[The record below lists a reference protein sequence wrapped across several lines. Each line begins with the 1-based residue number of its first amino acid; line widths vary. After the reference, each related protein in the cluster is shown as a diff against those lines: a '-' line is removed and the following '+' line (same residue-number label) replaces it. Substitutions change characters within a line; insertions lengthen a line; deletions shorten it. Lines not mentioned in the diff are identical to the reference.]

1 MTEASATSNFDN
13 YILELHGNLDR
24 LREIPDV
31 DEQCAVLIGDLAQ
44 AYSEHPSPMQ
54 TAICLSALFSGQKN
68 ILTFLR
74 RASSKPELKRTKIEI
89 LQFLKFFVESASN
102 KILPYAVE
110 LKTVLLIIFNVD
122 SASDVRAG
130 TFPVL
135 SQLIELSAGFADME
149 SEIDKMATTFIDLI
163 GLQSTKTT
171 ATIKGLSLAFLGLLC
186 KCFPEHMRKYSDPLL
201 IGQYLK
207 YLHEHL
213 VRDVV
218 KFEMLIAAGA
228 MEGLIYY
235 LVNFVP
241 SAISVVQPT
250 LIRNK
255 SKDDEKRI
263 KEEQIRCESDLKR
276 VYIYASRAIQTQDQ
290 TNLNRYA
297 LVKAGLELFAQHS
310 TLFTEYLYD
319 DYPEILR
326 CLRAWN
332 IHDNYDV
339 KKIAQRA
346 YDTFL
351 LGVANALKEPNIKTQ
366 EQRRRAVQTFQYFI
380 KEFRDKIDSPEL
392 EIRDLAMGIRGYG
405 IFANACKLYGTEEDV
420 KFMFVGLIQRCE
432 QIAMPTIS
440 LSQAADVFDE
450 RFYALPNLLDALSA
464 IIIEMTNIGEEF
476 LGPLERLTVMTIDYY
491 PRYQPKPQATTCSS
505 VIKMILALQTKPTCY
520 KPFLTRIVNQAI
532 IRCCSH
538 PLKST
543 VEQQLEDVEPD
554 LPEEQAKS
562 LLAIGKTITY
572 ENYIPLWKII
582 LNVTSLKEFDTST
595 YPIFDRQNMLVSL
608 YDEMID
614 SILHIIDRLDLSVD
628 KEKTED
634 ENDDGTTTTDPVFG
648 MKPMKPKDFEI
659 FYNLVDFC
667 QDLLPEQSPDL
678 FQKWIFRFL
687 YEIISAS
694 TKYPLVSGIYRFTT
708 LVMNICLKLNFFKSD
723 RLVPTTRGGIEM
735 MDIDINENEQVASV
749 CTLVRRFA
757 HEVLSRQKQ
766 YRDDLLVA
774 CLQFIISLPS
784 ECIDYDF
791 ADYVPTIQLA
801 LSIGL
806 TYLPLAEQTINSLE
820 RWSQSTSLNL
830 SNYYD
835 QILPYLDD
843 FLRLSHDQGDDVNVR
858 AIISTLQEKTRMS
871 SRSKHVLP
879 TRMLKKAK
887 QIKHLFE
894 DSDIRRVQ
902 FRILKYLGSIGNRTN
917 HYLIDNTSNYLVKE
931 AVAWDNENHLTFNV
945 PFDDIKPTIH
955 LDIFLPRIIDL
966 ASHCSDR
973 QTKITA
979 CELLQSIMLY
989 MIGKSAN
996 NRSNAAASYE
1006 KLYARLFPAV
1016 LELSC
1021 DSDTFTKTLF
1031 TTFMIQIIHWFTK
1044 NQNYENPETMSMLDT
1059 FMDGMISG
1067 RNASIR
1073 DFSGV
1078 CLKEFLKWAVK
1089 HAGGFDKPAYLK
1101 NATSILKR
1109 ILSFSMHPNTFKRLG
1124 SALAWNS
1131 IYTLFRESETLI
1143 DVYTFQLLYVFVESL
1158 AIAQGDDPS
1167 LGTQQ
1172 QAIGALSHVQRI
1184 IKEKSSVFIK
1194 ETPKRHRPPS
1204 WTEATLEIAVRWLL
1218 RQCGRIETE
1227 SRRKCIELVCTFIPL
1242 LPGVRSIREY
1252 FDLKVKSDGNVY
1264 FIERFEGSL
1273 NKENKT
1279 KFKANLANQ
1288 PCLTDMTEQFSIPT
1302 VYQWL
1307 DTVIASLD
1315 CYTWAFSQGYL
1326 NPLLFQDNHQ
1336 QSHLIVALLYFI
1348 TKVSM
1353 STLYNIVTYFPPST
1367 QTHVFTPTDISQ
1379 FETAK
1384 CTVIVRLLNFITALW
1399 SKYPQDTLRAID
1411 SSFYNNDLTTLILTC
1426 VFNPTQLGFDINN
1439 EEINKKLPE
1448 RIRSLLKSMTT
1459 HLPDQLLQSFYDIAL
1474 KMTKTDGLYSVTKQL
1489 DQNPIQWP
1497 LIFTITRGLRLLH
1510 DVRLLPRPQEP
1521 DQYAKELWMTMLAKM
1536 INHEEDFDKANL
1548 VLTVDTQRG
1557 LQSLFD
1563 YIIYLG
1569 IKPTEVLPHFFQSNR
1584 IHTDS
1589 GMTTIGTYLLT
1600 LFKHQITS
1608 WLGTT
1613 PHFITDNVGETNT
1626 IEQCR
1631 PAATFLSTVL
1641 DLCSR
1646 EKDIRQKYGPQ
1657 FIDGIY
1663 TCWPQFSSLYYSTN
1677 VDDKLLIVTLLTKT
1691 FIIDSHQLI
1700 LHEQFNNISQ
1710 MYLLLLTDKQ
1720 LNLTFKIR
1728 LLDLLAFF
1736 ASIDLDESLS
1746 EEKRKKWSND
1756 LCRTLRQFT
1765 SDCFPLKSTEF
1776 SVGTQEYHDFQAA
1789 IRKILSALELSSS
1802 FILLELLIW
1811 MLCCE
1816 QHHAFEEEI
1825 LFSISRFVINLNN
1838 HVKQT
1843 NLLDYVYSII
1853 FGKNSLFRTEHRLNA
1868 LEKLILKILT
1878 SVRKITLIEFYK
1890 KYVCTLVI
1898 DELDVK
1904 IDLSSQALISILI
1917 NKVCTYRLIDHMYTI
1932 LNKDDIFGLNSL
1944 IAKTFYEHIK
1954 KQEEARKILNV
1965 ELPISAIKVGPIFD
1979 GKELTKHVITR
1990 SRGQFVDGK
1999 LMKSMELILAG
2010 VNTNEKQI
2018 KLNLT
2023 RALAAS
2029 SFNCL
2034 ISLLIC
2040 TQTEAKLYKAFI
2052 FDANPAKD
2060 EYVFENLID
2069 SEQKY
2074 TFPLELERYY
2084 KKDKRTLLNILCK
2097 KILTTSKSDN
2107 PSHQQRL
2114 SSTPRYLSSQYLFGS
2129 SLTDELA
2136 VFDFTS
2142 AAVNQQHND
2151 LSKSLSSSLSDNTS
2165 TNLLSQKKLDDDKPA
2180 LIEGSDDEIGSEFI
2194 DMEMDELNLHPCMV
2208 PMVCLLKH
2216 METNGIIP
2224 INDNFSHSSEMP
2236 LWMICVYK
2244 KFSDPLISFNIKLF
2258 LMRLIIH
2265 THTIF
2270 KPYARYWLTP
2280 IIQMCNQMF
2289 ENSSEGLNTFII
2301 DTIVILLSWH
2311 KQAIPSELDSIA
2323 VQRLIEH
2330 LFSNCSH
2337 RNPIVMKSNLDLIKK
2352 LIECWKERVHSPT
2365 VILYK
2370 LISEPD
2376 LKSKQNA
2383 IGLSLVGILLANE
2396 ILPYYVAPA
2405 PVGNLPP
2412 VTTGSSISTVP
2423 NDLTEDKF
2431 NDTILKNMKNT
2442 YRNIYAA
2449 AAEVIGMLL
2458 NVKRVKSEST
2468 QRLLEQ
2474 LSLILKWHNS
2484 QGLSDTYVTCI
2495 YSIQKHYPPIVEKT
2509 VMNKLIFGL
2518 KKMYGDIKIECL
2530 ESLIANITEFDSAYM
2545 ELRAAGILDIL
2556 IHKDFGIRGVAL
2568 RLLHKL
2574 LPKLTHEQLYEIAQI
2589 LFVDGPNE
2597 CQIWTLEIYKWM
2609 YDYITNYLTKAM
2621 KTSITPLSEMFY
2633 HHVRE
2638 QLLQL
2643 LSSKNEFIRVNCRNF
2658 WCDAKRLSTSS
2669 QHRLLALVD
2678 QLYSIK
2684 TENEYL
2690 NYCTNFLLERTTHS
2704 PDYNHFIFENPLDKC
2719 LFQEFPL
2726 ACNWRQRHHTYMMPL
2741 FTLQSQSMIDPSVS
2755 TATNLMTMDPVQFMQ
2770 TLSDN
2775 NNNPDQQQS
2784 TTNSPSPMILQ
2795 TQEMSGRQQFLPTQM
2810 LDNNN
2815 GSYNWLKQTSTL
2827 DSINTFALPT
2837 LGTQTKK
2844 TTSLIVDVDNTNKKP
2859 KINAQ
2864 SNTQNQ
2870 YDEQDDDIFRLKRR
2884 FLKDSGQLH
2893 AAYFARRQNE
2903 KKEDEK
2909 QFLNE
2914 IKLKQEN
2921 QVEKYR
2927 TYRIGELPDIQIRYS
2942 DIIIPLQA
2950 LAQYDNHIARLLY
2963 ASLFTSILNAL
2974 EDKLSP
2980 DEYYTII
2987 NTIQH
2992 RFDVMLSQ
3000 SEIFYPSFVAA
3011 ILDIVLSK
3019 PEQIQ
3024 ISAQYISASTI
3035 ASHLESVGILTI
3047 ECFIRLNQMNESQ
3060 LNTFGPLKKK
3070 LKSDPD
3076 LNNQLYKKIDQW
3088 LELAKCYRSLANYDD
3103 VRGIFSQTPG
3113 LKSITLRAIEEES
3126 HADFLLALNSY
3137 VTALEQYPL
3146 TDETANDPILEL
3158 EHEFWT
3164 QSMLNCCNQLNNWT
3178 IMSKHIFIDN
3188 TTFDTLWSNAHQLNY
3203 LMPYAIRAKLK
3214 LLISG
3219 NEKEQ
3224 LEQDD
3229 LCQFFNNLSTNSNNT
3244 VATANVETTFVKR
3257 SYIEKQYPFELAT
3270 FFLYQKDFD
3279 RAKYYI
3285 QYAKEQFLLRWST
3298 LSRLSEYGRKT
3309 TIQLIQPYYELDQ
3322 FLVFI
3327 EQNLPL
3333 LKSLENRYLTN
3344 NKSDT
3349 TTRDLFLER
3358 VHNDLLSQWQL
3369 PDVIRSSVQT
3379 WDDIVTNRSLF
3390 LDILDEL
3397 IGGPR
3402 MTFTSRLKA
3411 TEFDPLLVD
3420 YKVQSLLDMSYC
3432 ALRQRNFKLA
3442 LTKLN
3447 ETRNRLDLCQNP
3459 LIKSIY
3465 WNEIYCDVHLKR
3477 HQIQSSTSTLSSLL
3491 STSVA
3496 KELKKMEIKIYSLKI
3511 IDQQTAQLNS
3521 TYIQLNSQFCRTV
3534 IDFLLA
3540 HPQAYHNYEHDEKI
3554 PQAKQKQL
3562 EMFLYGLENN
3572 SQQIQQADCL
3582 IYELFNKCVNILKD
3596 NIEKQET
3603 DLQSLSIS
3611 IRQAKEN
3618 ILSRDYN
3625 ELASVC
3631 DDYLRRYENNEDENN
3646 LMANL
3651 FTGGHGNDIAKL
3663 VVKSVLLSM
3672 KYGSNEGVKRFSRL
3686 LQIVDLYPDTMD
3698 LIADKLQEIPCWMF
3712 FDCLYQITAHLDK
3725 PIALKLYP
3733 LIEQIVQLYPQSIV
3747 YPFKLSY
3754 ETLQNSI
3761 TDPILKHNL
3770 DSIHEKLNRYTPLVN
3785 EFIEAL
3791 NQLNPQQQFDAWSKE
3806 LFHLLTNDPS
3816 TRDIDKLKSHLRKL
3830 NEILLSNCV
3839 NLDET
3844 NDNQYILVNTQESLN
3859 SNENDNTSS
3868 KSKITSIRILFKN
3881 TVEKEFN
3888 DLFGR
3893 DGELF
3898 STVSLGDARLVLGN
3912 ISLKL
3917 KTIIQDK
3924 SNINDYSTWFSSTFQ
3939 QQNRILDKSSIREL
3953 EIPGQYSSKKK
3964 PLMEHHIKIVGFD
3977 EKLLVLHSLR
3987 LPKRIT
3993 IRGNDENDYRF
4004 LVKAGEDIRQDQR
4017 IEALFSIMNDLY
4029 DNDPNCNQSNSAH
4042 IAVRTYK
4049 VIPMSSKLG
4058 MIEWLDNTRPLKD
4071 LIEESYNSQEL
4082 DVITNQG
4089 QHPRKLY
4096 QDYVTTT
4103 YQTAKPAAK
4112 TANNT
4117 LMYAELFLSLTKD
4130 QVREE
4135 FNRIQS
4141 VVPAD
4146 LLRRAYYK
4154 IANSHEGFYTLRR
4167 QFITS
4172 YAVLCTSQYILG
4184 IGDRHQSNFLIDTTS
4199 GQIIGIDFGSAFNAA
4214 TIHLPVPE
4222 LIPIRLTRQLTQL
4235 MSPVGTAGLFRATM
4249 IQTMNALRENSD
4261 LLLSTMDVFIKEPLM
4276 EWMEHALRTS
4286 KQVAQNETN
4295 IVDSDD
4301 TYAKDRIKSARL
4313 KLNGINPAV
4322 ITGSDLKLNNFLR
4335 SSNLKE
4341 ARRRME
4347 KVVAGDRIETKRAQI
4362 LLQYNSSRHH
4372 KLTVD
4377 EQIDCIIDQ
4386 ATDVDILGRSW
4397 AGLETFM

>member
-1 MTEASATSNFDN
+1 MAEGSRVLTFDDYIEA
-13 YILELHGNLDR
+13 LHVNLNKSDK
-24 LREIPDV
+24 IPDV
-31 DEQCAVLIGDLAQ
+31 DEQCALLIAGLAG
-44 AYSEHPSPMQ
+44 AYSEQPSSMQ
-54 TAICLSALFSGQKN
+54 TAMCLSALFCGQQN

-74 RASSKPELKRTKIEI
+74 RASSKTELKTSKTQI
-89 LQFLKFFVESASN
+89 LQFLKFFVETAAN
-102 KILPYAVE
+102 KILPHAVE
-110 LKTVLLIIFNVD
+110 LKSALLTIFNVD
-122 SASDVRAG
+122 NASDIRAAV
-130 TFPVL
+130 FPIL
-135 SQLIELSAGFADME
+135 SQLMELSAGFPDME
-149 SEIDKMATTFIDLI
+149 SEIDKMATTFLNLI
-163 GLQSTKTT
+163 GLQSSTTT

-186 KCFPEHMRKYSDPLL
+186 KYFPAHMRKYADPLL
-201 IGQYLK
+201 LGQYLK
-207 YLHEHL
+207 YLHEQL
-213 VRDVV
+213 VKDNV

-235 LVNFVP
+235 LVNFTP
-241 SAISVVQPT
+241 SSTTVQQTP
-250 LIRNK
+250 LIRTK
-255 SKDDEKRI
+255 SKETDKHI
-263 KEEQIRCESDLKR
+263 QEQQIISESDLKR
-276 VYIYASRAIQTQDQ
+276 VYIYASRAIQTQEQ

-297 LVKAGLELFAQHS
+297 LVKAALELFAQHS

-319 DYPEILR
+319 DYKQILD
-326 CLRAWN
+326 CIRAWN
-332 IHDNYDV
+332 AHDNYDV

-351 LGVANALKEPNIKTQ
+351 LGVANALKEPNIKTP
-366 EQRRRAVQTFQYFI
+366 EQRHRAVGIFQYFI
-380 KEFRDKIDSPEL
+380 QHFRNKVDSPEL

-432 QIAMPTIS
+432 QIAMPTIT

-476 LGPLERLTVMTIDYY
+476 LGPLERLTIMTIDYY

-505 VIKMILALQTKPTCY
+505 VIKMILALQTKPTSY
-520 KPFLTRIVNQAI
+520 KPFLTRIVSQAI

-554 LPEEQAKS
+554 IPDEKAKS

-572 ENYIPLWKII
+572 ENYIPLWKTI
-582 LNVTSLKEFDTST
+582 LNVTSLKEFDTPT

-628 KEKTED
+628 KEKTQN
-634 ENDDGTTTTDPVFG
+634 ENDDGTTTTDPIFG
-648 MKPMKPKDFEI
+648 MKPVKPKDFEI

-687 YEIISAS
+687 YEIIAAS
-694 TKYPLVSGIYRFTT
+694 TKYPLVSGIYRFVT
-708 LVMNICLKLNFFKSD
+708 LVMNICLKLIYFKSD
-723 RLVPTTRGGIEM
+723 RIVPTTRGGIEM
-735 MDIDINENEQVASV
+735 METDINENEQVSSV

-766 YRDDLLVA
+766 YRDDLLIS
-774 CLQFIISLPS
+774 CLQLIMSLPS

-791 ADYVPTIQLA
+791 ADYVPAIQLA

-830 SNYYD
+830 PNFYD

-843 FLRLSHDQGDDVNVR
+843 FLRLSHDQGEDVNVR
-858 AIISTLQEKTRMS
+858 AIVSALQEKTRLNS
-871 SRSKHVLP
+871 KSKHVLP
-879 TRMLKKAK
+879 TRMMKKTK

-902 FRILKYLGSIGNRTN
+902 FRIFKYLGSLGNRIN
-917 HYLIDNTSNYLVKE
+917 HYLIDDTSNYLIKE

-945 PFDDIKPTIH
+945 PFDDIKPIIH
-955 LDIFLPRIIDL
+955 LDIFLPRIVDL
-966 ASHCSDR
+966 ALHSSDR

-1006 KLYARLFPAV
+1006 KLYAHLFPAV

-1031 TTFMIQIIHWFTK
+1031 TTFMIQMIHWFTK

-1078 CLKEFLKWAVK
+1078 CLNEFLKWAVK
-1089 HAGGFDKPAYLK
+1089 HAGGFDKLAYLK
-1101 NATSILKR
+1101 NSTSILKR
-1109 ILSFSMHPNTFKRLG
+1109 IISFSMHPNSFKRLG
-1124 SALAWNS
+1124 STLAWNS
-1131 IYTLFRESETLI
+1131 IYTLYRESDTLV
-1143 DVYTFQLLYVFVESL
+1143 DVYTLQLLYVFVESL
-1158 AIAQGDDPS
+1158 SIAQGDDPS

-1172 QAIGALSHVQRI
+1172 QAIGALSHVERI
-1184 IKEKSSVFIK
+1184 IKEKSKLFIK

-1204 WTEATLEIAVRWLL
+1204 WTNATLDVAVGWLL

-1227 SRRKCIELVCTFIPL
+1227 SRRKCIDLVSTFIPL
-1242 LPGVRSIREY
+1242 LEDIRSIREY
-1252 FDLKVKSDGNVY
+1252 FELKVKSDGNIY
-1264 FIERFEGSL
+1264 FIERFEGTFD
-1273 NKENKT
+1273 KEKKT

-1288 PCLTDMTEQFSIPT
+1288 TCLIDMSEQFSISI

-1315 CYTWAFSQGYL
+1315 CYTWVFSQGFL
-1326 NPLLFQDNHQ
+1326 NPLLFQDNNQ
-1336 QSHLIVALLYFI
+1336 QSRLIVAISYFI
-1348 TKVSM
+1348 QKVSM
-1353 STLYNIVTYFPPST
+1353 NTLYDIITYFPPSN
-1367 QTHVFTPTDISQ
+1367 QPQVFTPTDVNQ

-1399 SKYPQDTLRAID
+1399 TKYPQDTMRAID
-1411 SSFYNNDLTTLILTC
+1411 SSFYNNDLVKLILTC

-1439 EEINKKLPE
+1439 EEINKKLPD
-1448 RIRSLLKSMTT
+1448 RIANLLKSITS
-1459 HLPDQLLQSFYDIAL
+1459 HLPDQLLQPFYDVSL
-1474 KMTKTDGLYSVTKQL
+1474 EMTKTDGLYNLTNELNQNSVR
-1489 DQNPIQWP
+1489 WS
-1497 LIFTITRGLRLLH
+1497 LIFTISRGHRLLH
-1510 DVRLLPRPQEP
+1510 DVRLLAKPKQSEE
-1521 DQYAKELWMTMLAKM
+1521 YAKELWTTMLTKM
-1536 INHEEDFDKANL
+1536 INHDDDFDKANL
-1548 VLTVDTQRG
+1548 VLTVDVQRG

-1569 IKPTEVLPHFFQSNR
+1569 IKPNEVLPYFFQSNR

-1608 WLGTT
+1608 WLGIT
-1613 PHFITDNVGETNT
+1613 PHFIIDNVGEINT
-1626 IEQCR
+1626 VEQCR
-1631 PAATFLSTVL
+1631 PVVVFLSTVL

-1646 EKDIRQKYGPQ
+1646 EKDIRQQYGRQ
-1657 FIDGIY
+1657 FVDGIY
-1663 TCWPQFSSLYYSTN
+1663 TCWPQFSSLYQSTN
-1677 VDDKLLIVTLLTKT
+1677 LDDKLLIVTLLTKT
-1691 FIIDSHQLI
+1691 FIIDSHI
-1700 LHEQFNNISQ
+1700 LTTHEQFDHISQ
-1710 MYLLLLTDKQ
+1710 MYLSLLIDKQ
-1720 LNLTFKIR
+1720 LNLTFKTR
-1728 LLDLLAFF
+1728 LLDLLTFF
-1736 ASIDLDESLS
+1736 ASIDTDETMC
-1746 EEKRKKWSND
+1746 ETKRQKWSND
-1756 LCRTLRQFT
+1756 LCRTLHIFT
-1765 SDCFPLKSTEF
+1765 ADCFPLKSTEF
-1776 SVGTQEYHDFQAA
+1776 PVGTQEYHDYQAA

-1802 FILLELLIW
+1802 FILFELLIW

-1816 QHHAFEEEI
+1816 QHHIFEEEI
-1825 LFSISRFVINLNN
+1825 LLSISRYVVKLNN
-1838 HVKQT
+1838 QIKQT
-1843 NLLDYVYSII
+1843 NLLDYIYSII
-1853 FGKNSLFRTEHRLNA
+1853 FGKNTLFRTEHRLNA

-1878 SVRKITLIEFYK
+1878 SVKKITLIEFYK
-1890 KYVCTLVI
+1890 KYICTLVI
-1898 DELDVK
+1898 DELDIK
-1904 IDLSSQALISILI
+1904 LDLTSQTLTSILI

-1932 LNKDDIFGLNSL
+1932 LNKDDVFGGNSS
-1944 IAKTFYEHIK
+1944 IARVFYDYVK

-1965 ELPISAIKVGPIFD
+1965 EIPMTAVKITDKFD
-1979 GKELTKHVITR
+1979 GKELTKHVIAKA
-1990 SRGQFVDGK
+1990 RGQFVDGRPS
-1999 LMKSMELILAG
+1999 KSMDVMLAG
-2010 VNTNEKQI
+2010 INTMEKQI
-2018 KLNLT
+2018 KIHLI
-2023 RALAAS
+2023 RALATS

-2052 FDANPAKD
+2052 FDSNSTKD

-2069 SEQKY
+2069 SEHKY

-2097 KILTTSKSDN
+2097 KILTSSKLDN
-2107 PSHQQRL
+2107 SSQQRI

-2142 AAVNQQHND
+2142 AAVNQQQND
-2151 LSKSLSSSLSDNTS
+2151 LNKSLSSSSSEQSSANISLE
-2165 TNLLSQKKLDDDKPA
+2165 KKDYDGPA
-2180 LIEGSDDEIGSEFI
+2180 LIEGSDDELGTEFI

-2216 METNGIIP
+2216 MENSGIIP
-2224 INDNFSHSSEMP
+2224 LLNENSSQTSDMP
-2236 LWMICVYK
+2236 AWMICMYK
-2244 KFSDPLISFNIKLF
+2244 KFSDPLLSFNIKLF

-2280 IIQMCNQMF
+2280 IIHMCNQMF

-2311 KQAIPSELDSIA
+2311 TKAIPSELDSTA
-2323 VQRLIEH
+2323 VQRLIEY
-2330 LFSNCSH
+2330 LFANCSH
-2337 RNPIVMKSNLDLIKK
+2337 RNTIVMKSNLDLIKK
-2352 LIECWKERVHSPT
+2352 LVECWKERIHAPT
-2365 VILYK
+2365 LILYK
-2370 LISEPD
+2370 LISEAD

-2383 IGLSLVGILLANE
+2383 IGLSLIGILLANE
-2396 ILPYYVAPA
+2396 ILPYYTPPA
-2405 PVGNLPP
+2405 PTGNLPP
-2412 VTTGSSISTVP
+2412 VTTGSILSNLP

-2442 YRNIYAA
+2442 FKNIYAA

-2458 NVKRVKSEST
+2458 NVNRIQNHST

-2474 LSLILKWHNS
+2474 LNFILKWYNS
-2484 QGLSDTYVTCI
+2484 QGLQDAYVSCI
-2495 YSIQKHYPPIVEKT
+2495 YSIQKHYPQIVEKS
-2509 VMNKLIFGL
+2509 VMNKLIFGMR
-2518 KKMYGDIKIECL
+2518 KMHGDSKIECL
-2530 ESLIANITEFDSAYM
+2530 EALIANITEFDSAYL
-2545 ELRAAGILDIL
+2545 ELRAAGVLDIL
-2556 IHKDFGIRGVAL
+2556 IHTDFGIRGVAL
-2568 RLLHKL
+2568 RLLYKI
-2574 LPKLTHEQLYEIAQI
+2574 LPNSTHEQLYEIARI
-2589 LFVDGPNE
+2589 LSVDGPNE

-2609 YDYITNYLTKAM
+2609 YDYITNYLTKEI
-2621 KTSITPLSEMFY
+2621 KTSITPLSESFY

-2643 LSSKNEFIRVNCRNF
+2643 LSSKNEYIRVNSRNF
-2658 WCDAKRLSTSS
+2658 WCDPKRLSTSS
-2669 QHRLLALVD
+2669 HHRLIALVD
-2678 QLYSIK
+2678 QLYSTK
-2684 TENEYL
+2684 TESEYL
-2690 NYCTNFLLERTTHS
+2690 NYCTNFLLERTTHN

-2719 LFQEFPL
+2719 IFQEFPL
-2726 ACNWRQRHHTYMMPL
+2726 ACNWRQRHHTYMTPL
-2741 FTLQSQSMIDPSVS
+2741 FTLQSQSAIDPSLS
-2755 TATNLMTMDPVQFMQ
+2755 TNTNLMTMDPVQFMQ

-2775 NNNPDQQQS
+2775 NNNNPDQTQS
-2784 TTNSPSPMILQ
+2784 SSSTSTPPMLLQ
-2795 TQEMSGRQQFLPTQM
+2795 TQEMSSRQNFVPTQM
-2810 LDNNN
+2810 LDTNTN
-2815 GSYNWLKQTSTL
+2815 YNWLKQTNTL

-2837 LGTQTKK
+2837 LATQTKK
-2844 TTSLIVDVDNTNKKP
+2844 TTSLIVDVDKKT
-2859 KINAQ
+2859 KT
-2864 SNTQNQ
+2864 NTQTTMQTQNI
-2870 YDEQDDDIFRLKRR
+2870 EEEDDDIFKLKRR
-2884 FLKDSGQLH
+2884 FLKDSGELTKY
-2893 AAYFARRQNE
+2893 YFAKKQNE
-2903 KKEDEK
+2903 KKQNEK
-2909 QFLNE
+2909 ELLNE

-2950 LAQYDNHIARLLY
+2950 LAQYDNHTARLLY
-2963 ASLFTSILNAL
+2963 ASLFTSMLNSL
-2974 EDKLSP
+2974 EDKLSS
-2980 DEYYTII
+2980 DEYSNLIQ
-2987 NTIQH
+2987 TIQH

-3011 ILDIVLSK
+3011 LLDIVLSK

-3024 ISAQYISASTI
+3024 ISSQYISASTI
-3035 ASHLESVGILTI
+3035 SSHLESVGILTI
-3047 ECFIRLNQMNESQ
+3047 EYFIRLNQRNESNQ
-3060 LNTFGPLKKK
+3060 LFHEPLKKK
-3070 LKSDPD
+3070 LKPDPD
-3076 LNNQLYKKIDQW
+3076 ISKQLYKKIDQW

-3113 LKSITLRAIEEES
+3113 LKPITLRAIEEES
-3126 HADFLLALNSY
+3126 HTDFLLALNSY

-3146 TDETANDPILEL
+3146 TDDSLNDPILEL

-3178 IMSKHIFIDN
+3178 IMSKHIFIDD

-3219 NEKEQ
+3219 TEQEQ

-3229 LCQFFNNLSTNSNNT
+3229 LCQFFNNLSTTSNNT
-3244 VATANVETTFVKR
+3244 TATNNSETTFVKR

-3279 RAKYYI
+3279 RTKYYI

-3327 EQNLPL
+3327 EHNLPL

-3344 NKSDT
+3344 NKNDT

-3369 PDVIRSSVQT
+3369 PDVVRSSIQT

-3411 TEFDPLLVD
+3411 TEFDPLLID

-3447 ETRNRLDLCQNP
+3447 ETRHRLDLCQNP
-3459 LIKSIY
+3459 LMKSIY

-3477 HQIQSSTSTLSSLL
+3477 HQMQSSTTTLSSLL

-3496 KELKKMEIKIYSLKI
+3496 KELKKMETKINSLQI

-3521 TYIQLNSQFCRTV
+3521 NYIQLNSQFSRIV

-3540 HPQAYHNYEHDEKI
+3540 QPEAYYEYEQDEKI
-3554 PQAKQKQL
+3554 PQAKHKQL
-3562 EMFLYGLENN
+3562 EMYLYGLDNN
-3572 SQQIQQADCL
+3572 TQQIQQADQL
-3582 IYELFNKCVNILKD
+3582 IYELFHKCTSILKE
-3596 NIEKQET
+3596 NIEKQEN
-3603 DLQSLSIS
+3603 DLQNSSIN
-3611 IRQAKEN
+3611 ICLAKEN

-3631 DDYLRRYENNEDENN
+3631 DDYLRRYENNEVENN
-3646 LMANL
+3646 LMDNL
-3651 FTGGHGNDIAKL
+3651 FQGNNGNNIAEL
-3663 VVKSVLLSM
+3663 IVKSVLLSM

-3686 LQIVDLYPDTMD
+3686 LQIVDLYPNTMD
-3698 LIADKLQEIPCWMF
+3698 LIAEKIQEIPCWMF
-3712 FDCLYQITAHLDK
+3712 FDCLYQITAYLDK

-3733 LIEQIVQLYPQSIV
+3733 LIEQVVKLYPQSIV

-3754 ETLQNSI
+3754 ETLQYSV
-3761 TDPILKHNL
+3761 TDPILKQNL
-3770 DSIHEKLNRYTPLVN
+3770 ESIHQKLDHYTPLVN

-3806 LFHLLTNDPS
+3806 LFHFLGNDPQM
-3816 TRDIDKLKSHLRKL
+3816 RDIEQLKYHLIKFKQTL
-3830 NEILLSNCV
+3830 FSDPINP
-3839 NLDET
+3839 DET
-3844 NDNQYILVNTQESLN
+3844 TDDRMQDNQTDQ
-3859 SNENDNTSS
+3859 S
-3868 KSKITSIRILFKN
+3868 KTKITSIRVLFKN
-3881 TVEKEFN
+3881 AVEKEFD
-3888 DLFGR
+3888 DLFGKN
-3893 DGELF
+3893 GELF
-3898 STVSLGDARLVLGN
+3898 SSISLGDTRLTLGN

-3924 SNINDYSTWFSSTFQ
+3924 TNINDYSTWFSSTFQ
-3939 QQNRILDKSSIREL
+3939 QQNRTLDKTSLREL
-3953 EIPGQYSSKKK
+3953 EIPGQYTSKKK
-3964 PLMEHHIKIVGFD
+3964 PLLEHHIKIVGFD

-3993 IRGNDENDYRF
+3993 IRGHDENDYRF
-4004 LVKAGEDIRQDQR
+4004 LVKGGEDIRQDQR

-4042 IAVRTYK
+4042 IAIRTYK

-4058 MIEWLDNTRPLKD
+4058 VIEWLDNTRPLKD
-4071 LIEESYNSQEL
+4071 LIEESYTDGEL
-4082 DVITNQG
+4082 DIIMNQG

-4096 QDYVTTT
+4096 QDYVTNV
-4103 YQTAKPAAK
+4103 YQKKHPTAK

-4117 LMYAELFLSLTKD
+4117 LMYAELFGLTKA
-4130 QVREE
+4130 QVQEE
-4135 FNRIQS
+4135 FNQIQS
-4141 VVPAD
+4141 VIPAD

-4167 QFITS
+4167 QFMTS

-4184 IGDRHQSNFLIDTTS
+4184 IGDRHQSNFLIDTSS

-4235 MSPVGTAGLFRATM
+4235 MSPIGTAGLFRATM
-4249 IQTMNALRENSD
+4249 IHTMNALRENSD
-4261 LLLSTMDVFIKEPLM
+4261 ILLSTMDVFIKEPLM
-4276 EWMEHALRTS
+4276 EWMEHALKTS
-4286 KQVAQNETN
+4286 KQITQNETN
-4295 IVDSDD
+4295 LIRSDD

-4322 ITGSDLKLNNFLR
+4322 ITASDLKLNSFLR
-4335 SSNLKE
+4335 SSNLQK
-4341 ARRRME
+4341 ACRRME
-4347 KVVAGDRIETKRAQI
+4347 KIVFGDQTDSKRAQTFI
-4362 LLQYNSSRHH
+4362 KYVSDHYY
-4372 KLTVD
+4372 KLSVD